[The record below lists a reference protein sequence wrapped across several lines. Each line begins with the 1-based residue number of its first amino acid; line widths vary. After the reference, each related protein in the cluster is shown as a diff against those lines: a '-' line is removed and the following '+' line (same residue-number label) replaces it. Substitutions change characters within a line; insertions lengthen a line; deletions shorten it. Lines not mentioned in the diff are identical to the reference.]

1 MGRRGSISFVIEV
14 KRSRRRLP
22 LALGRTE
29 DPNGKGEVRF
39 GAVRPGFAATPFS
52 EGPKGYDP
60 TVEAAKVA
68 ADRLFN
74 RLGGSEPAGA
84 PAWNDLGAQGAN
96 QAPRTQAAGVPVPAP
111 TKVASTAPSPAPTQ
125 VAQPRTGRVLESLTS
140 VNPLEALFRQKAEE
154 RAARPRRPRAARSP
168 TVAETQ
174 SAVRPD
180 SKQGAS
186 SKSAT
191 DAKGLHEA
199 VVDATDPQELRRSR
213 NKSRR
218 KTAARRLA
226 KEWGRQSRRRR
237 KAAAKSRRR
246 AASRVRTEKPVA
258 APKRSVRKGL
268 KASVG
273 KKATAKKATAKKA
286 TAKKATAK
294 KARRKVLTRKPAA
307 RKGATRKTVAK
318 NAAKASKLRKTSTK
332 RMRSGRPAS
341 TRGRRSR

>member
-22 LALGRTE
+22 LALGRTD

-39 GAVRPGFAATPFS
+39 GAVRPAGFAVTPFS

-74 RLGGSEPAGA
+74 RQGGSESAA
-84 PAWNDLGAQGAN
+84 VPAWNDLGARSADL
-96 QAPRTQAAGVPVPAP
+96 APRTQGAGIPAP
-111 TKVASTAPSPAPTQ
+111 ARDASTTPSPAATQ

-154 RAARPRRPRAARSP
+154 RAARPRRPRAARSAAD
-168 TVAETQ
+168 AETQ
-174 SAVRPD
+174 AAVRPD
-180 SKQGAS
+180 SKQGS
-186 SKSAT
+186 TSRSAA

-199 VVDATDPQELRRSR
+199 AAEGTDSQELRRSR
-213 NKSRR
+213 NKSRK

-226 KEWGRQSRRRR
+226 KEWGRPSRRKR
-237 KAAAKSRRR
+237 KIAAKSRRR
-246 AASRVRTEKPVA
+246 AASRVHSEKPVA
-258 APKRSVRKGL
+258 GPKRSARNGL
-268 KASVG
+268 KLSVG
-273 KKATAKKATAKKA
+273 KKRAATKKVA
-286 TAKKATAK
+286 
-294 KARRKVLTRKPAA
+294 RKVLARKPAP
-307 RKGATRKTVAK
+307 RKGATRKTAAK

-332 RMRSGRPAS
+332 RTASRRRAS
-341 TRGRRSR
+341 TQGRRSR

>member
-22 LALGRTE
+22 LALGRTD

-39 GAVRPGFAATPFS
+39 GAVRPAGFAVTPFS

-74 RLGGSEPAGA
+74 RQGGSESAA
-84 PAWNDLGAQGAN
+84 VPAWNDLGARSADL
-96 QAPRTQAAGVPVPAP
+96 APRTQGAGIPAP
-111 TKVASTAPSPAPTQ
+111 ARDASTTPSPAATQ

-154 RAARPRRPRAARSP
+154 RAARPRRPRAARSAAA
-168 TVAETQ
+168 AETQ
-174 SAVRPD
+174 AAVRPD
-180 SKQGAS
+180 SKQGSTTRSTA
-186 SKSAT
+186 
-191 DAKGLHEA
+191 DAEGLHEA
-199 VVDATDPQELRRSR
+199 AADATDSQELRRSK

-226 KEWGRQSRRRR
+226 KEWGRPSRRKR
-237 KAAAKSRRR
+237 KIAAKSRRR
-246 AASRVRTEKPVA
+246 VASRIHNEKPVA
-258 APKRSVRKGL
+258 GPKRSARNGP

-273 KKATAKKATAKKA
+273 EKRAATKKAA
-286 TAKKATAK
+286 
-294 KARRKVLTRKPAA
+294 RKVLARKPAP
-307 RKGATRKTVAK
+307 RKGATRKTAAK

-332 RMRSGRPAS
+332 RTASRRRAS

>member
-39 GAVRPGFAATPFS
+39 GAVRPSGFAATPFS

-84 PAWNDLGAQGAN
+84 PAWNDLGAQGAS

-258 APKRSVRKGL
+258 APKRSARKGL
-268 KASVG
+268 KTSVG
-273 KKATAKKATAKKA
+273 KKTTAKKTTAKKATAKK
-286 TAKKATAK
+286 TG
-294 KARRKVLTRKPAA
+294 RKVVARKPAA

>member
-39 GAVRPGFAATPFS
+39 GAVRPSGFAVTPFS

-74 RLGGSEPAGA
+74 RQGGSESAAA
-84 PAWNDLGAQGAN
+84 PAWNDLGARGAHL
-96 QAPRTQAAGVPVPAP
+96 APGTRGVGIPVPAP
-111 TKVASTAPSPAPTQ
+111 ASDASTTQSPPATQ
-125 VAQPRTGRVLESLTS
+125 AAQPRTGRVLESLTS

-154 RAARPRRPRAARSP
+154 RAARPRRPRAARIP
-168 TVAETQ
+168 AAAETQ
-174 SAVRPD
+174 TAVRPD
-180 SKQGAS
+180 SKQGS
-186 SKSAT
+186 TSKSAT

-199 VVDATDPQELRRSR
+199 AADATDAQELRRSK

-218 KTAARRLA
+218 KTAARRVA
-226 KEWGRQSRRRR
+226 KEWGRPSRRKR
-237 KAAAKSRRR
+237 KIAAKSGRR
-246 AASRVRTEKPVA
+246 AASRIRNEKPVA
-258 APKRSVRKGL
+258 GAKRSARNGL

-273 KKATAKKATAKKA
+273 KKRATTKKTV
-286 TAKKATAK
+286 
-294 KARRKVLTRKPAA
+294 RKVLARKAA
-307 RKGATRKTVAK
+307 PRKGATRKIAAK
-318 NAAKASKLRKTSTK
+318 NTAKASKLRKTSTK
-332 RMRSGRPAS
+332 RTASRRRAS
-341 TRGRRSR
+341 TQGRRSR

>member
-39 GAVRPGFAATPFS
+39 GAVRPSGFAVTPFS

-74 RLGGSEPAGA
+74 RQGGSESAAA
-84 PAWNDLGAQGAN
+84 PAWNDLGARGAN
-96 QAPRTQAAGVPVPAP
+96 LAPGTRGVGIPVPAP
-111 TKVASTAPSPAPTQ
+111 ASDASTTQSPPATQ
-125 VAQPRTGRVLESLTS
+125 AAQPRTGRVLESLTS

-168 TVAETQ
+168 AAAETQ
-174 SAVRPD
+174 TAVRPD
-180 SKQGAS
+180 SKQGS
-186 SKSAT
+186 TSKSAT

-199 VVDATDPQELRRSR
+199 AADATDAQELRRSK

-218 KTAARRLA
+218 KTAARRVA
-226 KEWGRQSRRRR
+226 KEWGRPSRRKR
-237 KAAAKSRRR
+237 KIAAKSGRR
-246 AASRVRTEKPVA
+246 AASRIRKEKPVA
-258 APKRSVRKGL
+258 GPKRSARNGL

-273 KKATAKKATAKKA
+273 KKRATTKKTV
-286 TAKKATAK
+286 
-294 KARRKVLTRKPAA
+294 RKVLARKAA
-307 RKGATRKTVAK
+307 PRKGATRKIAAK
-318 NAAKASKLRKTSTK
+318 NTAKASKLRKTSTK
-332 RMRSGRPAS
+332 RTAS
-341 TRGRRSR
+341 RRRAPTRGRRGR

>member
-74 RLGGSEPAGA
+74 RIGGSESAGA
-84 PAWNDLGAQGAN
+84 PAWNDLGGRGAN
-96 QAPRTQAAGVPVPAP
+96 QAPRTQAGVPVPAS

-168 TVAETQ
+168 TGAEPQ

-186 SKSAT
+186 SKSGT

-199 VVDATDPQELRRSR
+199 VVDATDPQELKGSR

-237 KAAAKSRRR
+237 KAVAKSRRR

-258 APKRSVRKGL
+258 APKRSARKGL
-268 KASVG
+268 KTSVG
-273 KKATAKKATAKKA
+273 RKPI
-286 TAKKATAK
+286 AK
-294 KARRKVLTRKPAA
+294 KARRKVLARKPAA
-307 RKGATRKTVAK
+307 RKGATRKTAAK
-318 NAAKASKLRKTSTK
+318 NAAKASKIRKTSTK
-332 RMRSGRPAS
+332 RMPSRRRAS
-341 TRGRRSR
+341 TRGRPSR

>member
-39 GAVRPGFAATPFS
+39 GAVRPSGFAVTPFS

-74 RLGGSEPAGA
+74 RQGGSESAAA
-84 PAWNDLGAQGAN
+84 PAWNDLGARGAN
-96 QAPRTQAAGVPVPAP
+96 LAPGTRGVGIPVPAP
-111 TKVASTAPSPAPTQ
+111 ASDASTTQSPPATQ
-125 VAQPRTGRVLESLTS
+125 AAQPRTGRVLESLTS

-168 TVAETQ
+168 AAAETQ
-174 SAVRPD
+174 TAVRPD
-180 SKQGAS
+180 SKQGS
-186 SKSAT
+186 TSKSAT
-191 DAKGLHEA
+191 EAKGLHEA
-199 VVDATDPQELRRSR
+199 AADATDAQELRRSK

-218 KTAARRLA
+218 KTAARRVA
-226 KEWGRQSRRRR
+226 KEWGRPSRRKR
-237 KAAAKSRRR
+237 KIAAKSGRR
-246 AASRVRTEKPVA
+246 AASRIRKEKPVA
-258 APKRSVRKGL
+258 GPKRSARNGL

-273 KKATAKKATAKKA
+273 KKRATTKKAV
-286 TAKKATAK
+286 
-294 KARRKVLTRKPAA
+294 RKVLARKAA
-307 RKGATRKTVAK
+307 PRKGATRKIAAK
-318 NAAKASKLRKTSTK
+318 NTAKASKLRKTSTK
-332 RMRSGRPAS
+332 RTAS
-341 TRGRRSR
+341 RRRAPTRGRRGR

>member
-22 LALGRTE
+22 PALGRTD

-39 GAVRPGFAATPFS
+39 GAVRPGGFAVTPFS

-74 RLGGSEPAGA
+74 RQGGSESAA
-84 PAWNDLGAQGAN
+84 VPAWNDLGARSADL
-96 QAPRTQAAGVPVPAP
+96 APRTQGAGIPAP
-111 TKVASTAPSPAPTQ
+111 ARDASTTPSPAATQ

-168 TVAETQ
+168 AAAETQ
-174 SAVRPD
+174 TAVRPD
-180 SKQGAS
+180 SKQGS
-186 SKSAT
+186 TSKSAT

-199 VVDATDPQELRRSR
+199 AADATDAQELRRSK

-218 KTAARRLA
+218 KTAARRVA
-226 KEWGRQSRRRR
+226 KEWGRPSRRKR
-237 KAAAKSRRR
+237 KIAAKSGRR
-246 AASRVRTEKPVA
+246 AASRIRKEKPVA
-258 APKRSVRKGL
+258 GPKRSAGNGL

-273 KKATAKKATAKKA
+273 KKRATTKKTV
-286 TAKKATAK
+286 
-294 KARRKVLTRKPAA
+294 RKVLARKAA
-307 RKGATRKTVAK
+307 PRKGATRKIAAK
-318 NAAKASKLRKTSTK
+318 NTAKASKLRKTSTK
-332 RMRSGRPAS
+332 RTAS
-341 TRGRRSR
+341 RRRAPTRGRRGR

>member
-39 GAVRPGFAATPFS
+39 GAVRPSGFAVTPFS

-74 RLGGSEPAGA
+74 RQGGSESAAA
-84 PAWNDLGAQGAN
+84 PAWNDLGARGAN
-96 QAPRTQAAGVPVPAP
+96 LAPGTRGVGIPVPAP
-111 TKVASTAPSPAPTQ
+111 ASDASTTQSPPATQ
-125 VAQPRTGRVLESLTS
+125 AAQPRTGRVLESLTS

-168 TVAETQ
+168 AAAETQ
-174 SAVRPD
+174 TAVRPD
-180 SKQGAS
+180 SKQGS
-186 SKSAT
+186 TSKSAT
-191 DAKGLHEA
+191 DAKGFHEA
-199 VVDATDPQELRRSR
+199 AADATDAQELRRSK

-218 KTAARRLA
+218 KTAARRVA
-226 KEWGRQSRRRR
+226 KEWGRPSRRKR
-237 KAAAKSRRR
+237 KIAAKSGRR
-246 AASRVRTEKPVA
+246 AASRIRKEKPVA
-258 APKRSVRKGL
+258 GPKRSARNGL

-273 KKATAKKATAKKA
+273 KKRATTKKAV
-286 TAKKATAK
+286 
-294 KARRKVLTRKPAA
+294 RKVLARKAA
-307 RKGATRKTVAK
+307 PRKGATRKIAAK
-318 NAAKASKLRKTSTK
+318 NTAKASKLRKTSTK
-332 RMRSGRPAS
+332 RTAS
-341 TRGRRSR
+341 RRRAPTRGRRGR

>member
-39 GAVRPGFAATPFS
+39 GAVRPSGFAATPFS

-258 APKRSVRKGL
+258 APKRSARKGL
-268 KASVG
+268 KTSVG
-273 KKATAKKATAKKA
+273 KKTTAKKTTAKKATAKK
-286 TAKKATAK
+286 TG
-294 KARRKVLTRKPAA
+294 RKVVARKPAA

>member
-22 LALGRTE
+22 LALGRTD

-39 GAVRPGFAATPFS
+39 GAVRPAGFAVTPFS

-74 RLGGSEPAGA
+74 RQGGSESAA
-84 PAWNDLGAQGAN
+84 VPAWNDLGARSADL
-96 QAPRTQAAGVPVPAP
+96 APRTQGAGIPAP
-111 TKVASTAPSPAPTQ
+111 ARDASTTPSPAATQ

-154 RAARPRRPRAARSP
+154 RAARPRRPRAARSAAA
-168 TVAETQ
+168 AETQ
-174 SAVRPD
+174 AAVRPD
-180 SKQGAS
+180 SKQGSTTRSTA
-186 SKSAT
+186 

-199 VVDATDPQELRRSR
+199 AAEGTDSQELRRSR

-226 KEWGRQSRRRR
+226 KEWGRPSRRKR
-237 KAAAKSRRR
+237 KIAAKSRRR
-246 AASRVRTEKPVA
+246 AASRVHSEKPVA
-258 APKRSVRKGL
+258 GPKRSARNGL
-268 KASVG
+268 KLSVG
-273 KKATAKKATAKKA
+273 KKRAATKKVA
-286 TAKKATAK
+286 
-294 KARRKVLTRKPAA
+294 RKVLARKPAP
-307 RKGATRKTVAK
+307 RKGATRKIAAK
-318 NAAKASKLRKTSTK
+318 NTAKASKLRKTSTK
-332 RMRSGRPAS
+332 RTASRRRAS

>member
-22 LALGRTE
+22 LALGRTD

-39 GAVRPGFAATPFS
+39 GAVRPGGFAVTPFS

-74 RLGGSEPAGA
+74 RQGGSESAAVPS
-84 PAWNDLGAQGAN
+84 WNDLGGPSAN
-96 QAPRTQAAGVPVPAP
+96 LAPRTQPAGIPVPAP
-111 TKVASTAPSPAPTQ
+111 ARDTSTSPSPAATQ
-125 VAQPRTGRVLESLTS
+125 VTQPRTGRVLESLTS

-154 RAARPRRPRAARSP
+154 RAARPRRPRAARSAAA
-168 TVAETQ
+168 AETQ
-174 SAVRPD
+174 PAVRPD
-180 SKQGAS
+180 SKQGSTSRSPA
-186 SKSAT
+186 

-199 VVDATDPQELRRSR
+199 AADGTDSQELKRSR

-218 KTAARRLA
+218 KTAAGRLA
-226 KEWGRQSRRRR
+226 KEWGRPSRRKR
-237 KAAAKSRRR
+237 KIAAKSRRR
-246 AASRVRTEKPVA
+246 AASRIHSEKPVTG
-258 APKRSVRKGL
+258 PKRSARNGL

-273 KKATAKKATAKKA
+273 KKRAATKKVG
-286 TAKKATAK
+286 
-294 KARRKVLTRKPAA
+294 RKVLARKPAP
-307 RKGATRKTVAK
+307 RKGATRKTAAK
-318 NAAKASKLRKTSTK
+318 NIAKASKLRKTSTK
-332 RMRSGRPAS
+332 RTASRAS

>member
-22 LALGRTE
+22 LALGRTD

-39 GAVRPGFAATPFS
+39 GAVRPAGFAVTPFS

-74 RLGGSEPAGA
+74 RQGGSESAA
-84 PAWNDLGAQGAN
+84 VPAWNDLGARSADL
-96 QAPRTQAAGVPVPAP
+96 APRTQGAGIPAP
-111 TKVASTAPSPAPTQ
+111 ARDASTTPSPAATQ

-154 RAARPRRPRAARSP
+154 RAARPRRPRAARSAAD
-168 TVAETQ
+168 AETQ
-174 SAVRPD
+174 AAVRPD
-180 SKQGAS
+180 SKQGS
-186 SKSAT
+186 TSRSAA

-199 VVDATDPQELRRSR
+199 AAEGTDSQELRRSR
-213 NKSRR
+213 NKSRK

-226 KEWGRQSRRRR
+226 KEWGRPSRRKR
-237 KAAAKSRRR
+237 KIAAKSRRR
-246 AASRVRTEKPVA
+246 AASRVHSEKPVA
-258 APKRSVRKGL
+258 GPKRSARNGL
-268 KASVG
+268 KLSVG
-273 KKATAKKATAKKA
+273 KKRAATKKVA
-286 TAKKATAK
+286 
-294 KARRKVLTRKPAA
+294 RKVLARKPAP
-307 RKGATRKTVAK
+307 RKGATRKTAAK

-332 RMRSGRPAS
+332 RTASRRRAS

>member
-39 GAVRPGFAATPFS
+39 GAVRPSGFAVTPFS

-74 RLGGSEPAGA
+74 RQGGSESAAA
-84 PAWNDLGAQGAN
+84 PAWNDLGARGAN
-96 QAPRTQAAGVPVPAP
+96 LAPGTRGVGIPVPAP
-111 TKVASTAPSPAPTQ
+111 ASDASTTQSPPATQ
-125 VAQPRTGRVLESLTS
+125 AAQPRTGRVLESLTS

-168 TVAETQ
+168 AAAETQ
-174 SAVRPD
+174 TAVRPD
-180 SKQGAS
+180 SKQGS
-186 SKSAT
+186 TSKSAT

-199 VVDATDPQELRRSR
+199 AADATDAQELRRSK

-218 KTAARRLA
+218 KTAARRVA
-226 KEWGRQSRRRR
+226 KEWGRPSRRKR
-237 KAAAKSRRR
+237 KIAAKSGRR
-246 AASRVRTEKPVA
+246 AASRIRKEKPVA
-258 APKRSVRKGL
+258 GPKRSAGNGL

-273 KKATAKKATAKKA
+273 KKRATTKKAV
-286 TAKKATAK
+286 
-294 KARRKVLTRKPAA
+294 RKVLARKAA
-307 RKGATRKTVAK
+307 PRKGATRKIAAK
-318 NAAKASKLRKTSTK
+318 NTAKASKLRKTSTK
-332 RMRSGRPAS
+332 RTAS
-341 TRGRRSR
+341 RRRAPTRGRRGR

>member
-39 GAVRPGFAATPFS
+39 GAVRPSGFAVTPFS

-74 RLGGSEPAGA
+74 RQGGSESAA
-84 PAWNDLGAQGAN
+84 VPAWNDLGARGAN
-96 QAPRTQAAGVPVPAP
+96 LAPGTRGVGIPVPAP
-111 TKVASTAPSPAPTQ
+111 ASDASTTQSPPATQ
-125 VAQPRTGRVLESLTS
+125 AAQPRTGRVLESLTS

-168 TVAETQ
+168 AAAETQ
-174 SAVRPD
+174 TAVRPD
-180 SKQGAS
+180 SKQGS
-186 SKSAT
+186 TSKSAT
-191 DAKGLHEA
+191 DAKELHEA
-199 VVDATDPQELRRSR
+199 AADATDAQELRRSR

-226 KEWGRQSRRRR
+226 KERGRPSRRKR
-237 KAAAKSRRR
+237 KIAAKSGRRV
-246 AASRVRTEKPVA
+246 ASRIRNEKPVA
-258 APKRSVRKGL
+258 GPKRSTRNGL

-273 KKATAKKATAKKA
+273 KKRATTKKAV
-286 TAKKATAK
+286 
-294 KARRKVLTRKPAA
+294 RKVLARKAA
-307 RKGATRKTVAK
+307 PRKGATRKTAAK
-318 NAAKASKLRKTSTK
+318 NTAKASKLRKTSTK
-332 RMRSGRPAS
+332 RTAS
-341 TRGRRSR
+341 RRRAPTRGRRGR

>member
-22 LALGRTE
+22 PALGRTD
-29 DPNGKGEVRF
+29 DPNGKGDVRF
-39 GAVRPGFAATPFS
+39 GAVRPGGFAVTPFS
-52 EGPKGYDP
+52 ESPKGYDP

-74 RLGGSEPAGA
+74 RQGGSESAAA
-84 PAWNDLGAQGAN
+84 PTWNDLGARSAN
-96 QAPRTQAAGVPVPAP
+96 LAPRTQAAGIPVPAP
-111 TKVASTAPSPAPTQ
+111 ARDTSATQSPAATQ

-154 RAARPRRPRAARSP
+154 RAARPRRPRAARSAAA
-168 TVAETQ
+168 AETQ
-174 SAVRPD
+174 AAVRPD
-180 SKQGAS
+180 SKQGS
-186 SKSAT
+186 TSRSAA

-199 VVDATDPQELRRSR
+199 TADGTDPQELRRSR

-226 KEWGRQSRRRR
+226 KEWGRPSRRKR
-237 KAAAKSRRR
+237 KIATKSRRR
-246 AASRVRTEKPVA
+246 VASRIHSEKPVA
-258 APKRSVRKGL
+258 GAKRGARNGL

-273 KKATAKKATAKKA
+273 KKRAATKKAG
-286 TAKKATAK
+286 
-294 KARRKVLTRKPAA
+294 RKVLARKLAP
-307 RKGATRKTVAK
+307 RKGATKKTAAK
-318 NAAKASKLRKTSTK
+318 NTAKLSKLRKTSTK
-332 RMRSGRPAS
+332 RTAARRRAS

>member
-29 DPNGKGEVRF
+29 DPDGKGEVRF
-39 GAVRPGFAATPFS
+39 GAVRPGGFAATPFS

-68 ADRLFN
+68 ADRFFN
-74 RLGGSEPAGA
+74 RLGGSESAGA
-84 PAWNDLGAQGAN
+84 PAGNDLGARGAN
-96 QAPRTQAAGVPVPAP
+96 QAPRTQAAGSPVPAP
-111 TKVASTAPSPAPTQ
+111 AGDVSTAQSPAPTQ

-140 VNPLEALFRQKAEE
+140 INPLEALFRQKAEE

-174 SAVRPD
+174 AAVRPE
-180 SKQGAS
+180 SKQGS
-186 SKSAT
+186 STKSAT
-191 DAKGLHEA
+191 DAKGLHEGA
-199 VVDATDPQELRRSR
+199 VDATDPQELGRSR

-246 AASRVRTEKPVA
+246 VASRVRSEKPVA
-258 APKRSVRKGL
+258 APKRSARKGV

-273 KKATAKKATAKKA
+273 KKPAAKKPAAKKAG
-286 TAKKATAK
+286 
-294 KARRKVLTRKPAA
+294 RKVLARKLAA
-307 RKGATRKTVAK
+307 RKGATRKTAAR

-332 RMRSGRPAS
+332 RMPSRGRAS

>member
-39 GAVRPGFAATPFS
+39 GAVRPSGFAVTPFS

-74 RLGGSEPAGA
+74 RQGGSESAAA
-84 PAWNDLGAQGAN
+84 PAWNDLGARGAN
-96 QAPRTQAAGVPVPAP
+96 LAPGTRGVGIPVPAP
-111 TKVASTAPSPAPTQ
+111 ASDASTTQSPPATQ
-125 VAQPRTGRVLESLTS
+125 AAQPRTGRVLESLTS

-168 TVAETQ
+168 AAAETQ
-174 SAVRPD
+174 TAVRPD
-180 SKQGAS
+180 SKQGS
-186 SKSAT
+186 TSKSAT

-199 VVDATDPQELRRSR
+199 AADATDAQELRRSK

-218 KTAARRLA
+218 KTAARRVA
-226 KEWGRQSRRRR
+226 KEWGRPSRRKR
-237 KAAAKSRRR
+237 KIAAKSGRR
-246 AASRVRTEKPVA
+246 AASRIRNEKPVA
-258 APKRSVRKGL
+258 GPKRSARNGL

-273 KKATAKKATAKKA
+273 KKRATTKKAV
-286 TAKKATAK
+286 
-294 KARRKVLTRKPAA
+294 RKVLARKAA
-307 RKGATRKTVAK
+307 PRKGATRKIAAK
-318 NAAKASKLRKTSTK
+318 NTAKASKLRKTSTK
-332 RMRSGRPAS
+332 RTAS
-341 TRGRRSR
+341 RRRAPTRGRRGR

>member
-22 LALGRTE
+22 LALGRTD

-39 GAVRPGFAATPFS
+39 GAVRPAGFAVTPFS

-74 RLGGSEPAGA
+74 RQGGSESAA
-84 PAWNDLGAQGAN
+84 VPAWNDLGARSADL
-96 QAPRTQAAGVPVPAP
+96 APRTQGAGIPAP
-111 TKVASTAPSPAPTQ
+111 ARDASTTPSPAATQ

-154 RAARPRRPRAARSP
+154 RAARPRRPRAARSAAD
-168 TVAETQ
+168 AETQ
-174 SAVRPD
+174 AAVRPD
-180 SKQGAS
+180 SKQGS
-186 SKSAT
+186 TSRSAA

-199 VVDATDPQELRRSR
+199 AADATDSQELRRSK

-226 KEWGRQSRRRR
+226 KEWGRPSRRKR
-237 KAAAKSRRR
+237 KIAAKSRRR
-246 AASRVRTEKPVA
+246 VASRIHNEKPVA
-258 APKRSVRKGL
+258 GPKRSARNGP

-273 KKATAKKATAKKA
+273 EKRAATKKAA
-286 TAKKATAK
+286 
-294 KARRKVLTRKPAA
+294 RKVLARKPAP
-307 RKGATRKTVAK
+307 RKGATRKTAAK

-332 RMRSGRPAS
+332 RTASRRRAS